1 MSESKKIKI
10 ESEPENSDTEKDNLP
25 SEATSPET
33 AQTDLPCDKPPNGN
47 LDQAKVDYETELDAA
62 RLEAQQH
69 YDRLLRVSAE
79 FENYKKRTAKEITE
93 FRKFANESLI
103 KELLPV
109 VDNLERAVQLS
120 SSQSESMESFVEGVE
135 MTLKEIRKIFARQ
148 KVMPIESIG
157 QPFDPCFHQ
166 AVMQLETSEHPANT
180 VVQEL
185 QKGYTIQDRLLRPA
199 MVVVSKSNSAQAEAE
214 PNG

>member
-10 ESEPENSDTEKDNLP
+10 ESEPENSDAEKDSLP
-25 SEATSPET
+25 SET
-33 AQTDLPCDKPPNGN
+33 AQNDLPDEKPPNSHIN
-47 LDQAKVDYETELDAA
+47 QAEIDHETELDAA

-79 FENYKKRTAKEITE
+79 FDNYKKRTAKEIAE

-120 SSQSESMESFVEGVE
+120 SSESESMGSFVEGVE

-199 MVVVSKSNSAQAEAE
+199 MVVVSKSNSAHAEAE

>member
-1 MSESKKIKI
+1 MSDSKKIKI
-10 ESEPENSDTEKDNLP
+10 ESGPENSDSEKDRPLP
-25 SEATSPET
+25 ETLQPEATQNDQPCEKPQNENLAQAEVNYEAELET
-33 AQTDLPCDKPPNGN
+33 ARQ
-47 LDQAKVDYETELDAA
+47 
-62 RLEAQQH
+62 EAQQH

-79 FENYKKRTAKEITE
+79 FDNYKKRTAKELAE

-109 VDNLERAVQLS
+109 VDNLERAVSLAA
-120 SSQSESMESFVEGVE
+120 SESETVDSFVEGVE
-135 MTLKEIRKIFARQ
+135 LTLKEIRKVFARHQ
-148 KVMPIESIG
+148 VMPIESIG

-185 QKGYTIQDRLLRPA
+185 QKGYTIHDRLLRPA
-199 MVVVSKSNSAQAEAE
+199 MVVVSKSNSASDEADA
-214 PNG
+214 NG

>member
-10 ESEPENSDTEKDNLP
+10 ESEPENLDAEKDSLP
-25 SEATSPET
+25 SET
-33 AQTDLPCDKPPNGN
+33 AQNDLPDKKPPNSHIN
-47 LDQAKVDYETELDAA
+47 QAEIDHETELDAA

-79 FENYKKRTAKEITE
+79 FDNYKKRTAKEIAE

-120 SSQSESMESFVEGVE
+120 SSESESMGSFVEGVE

-199 MVVVSKSNSAQAEAE
+199 MVVVSKSNSAHAEAE

>member
-10 ESEPENSDTEKDNLP
+10 NGDSKIPEGDDNHLPEQAPQDDQPCETPQAADAAEAETDYESELE
-25 SEATSPET
+25 
-33 AQTDLPCDKPPNGN
+33 
-47 LDQAKVDYETELDAA
+47 AA
-62 RLEAQQH
+62 RQEAQRN

-79 FENYKKRTAKEITE
+79 FDNYKKRTARESAE
-93 FRKFANESLI
+93 FRKYATESLI

-109 VDNLERAVQLS
+109 VDNLERAIQLS
-120 SSQSESMESFVEGVE
+120 ATQSQAIGSFVEGVE
-135 MTLKEIRKIFARQ
+135 MTLREMQKVFARHQ
-148 KVMPIESIG
+148 VAPIEAIG

-185 QKGYTIQDRLLRPA
+185 QKGYTIHDRLLRPA
-199 MVVVSKSNSAQAEAE
+199 MVAVSKSNSTTDEAE
-214 PNG
+214 STE